1 MLTKELHMH
10 DKLHDKLH
18 ERLHDRLHDQEERG
32 IEGVD
37 PLSAQVFRAFKTQM
51 LLNRRLMAK
60 MFSQEDAH
68 PAQAMCLRTLSVE
81 DGISQTDLASML
93 HVSRPTVTTM
103 LQKMEASG
111 VIERRP
117 DAHDARLT
125 RIYMTD
131 AGRASG
137 ERFHALFAESIAS
150 SVGQMPEDDRRELV
164 RLLDDLNAHVRR
176 AIESYDEADTEGK
189 GGPAE

>member
-1 MLTKELHMH
+1 MLTKGLHMH
-10 DKLHDKLH
+10 EK
-18 ERLHDRLHDQEERG
+18 LHDRLHERFHAQEEHE

-51 LLNRRLMAK
+51 ILNRRLMAR
-60 MFSQEDAH
+60 MFAREATH
-68 PAQAMCLRTLSVE
+68 PAQAMCLRTLSIE
-81 DGISQTDLASML
+81 DGISQSDLAGIL

-131 AGRASG
+131 AGRGMS

-176 AIESYDEADTEGK
+176 AIDSYEEADTEGK